1 MKDGDFCGGES
12 LWNINV
18 RSFLLS
24 YNLLQ
29 GEENVLSI
37 LSCPDIR
44 LPKNSLL
51 ELEVFNMGTGG
62 SFLSGAL

>member
-29 GEENVLSI
+29 GGENVLSYHVLI
-37 LSCPDIR
+37 LGSQT
-44 LPKNSLL
+44 NSLL